1 MTVGGNR
8 MQRRPDE
15 GEERT
20 KKQKTQQKGQDER
33 KEMDGSGVGGRGD
46 PFHLQDR

>member
-1 MTVGGNR
+1 

-20 KKQKTQQKGQDER
+20 KKQERDRMRGRGWVRGRGQ
-33 KEMDGSGVGGRGD
+33 GD